1 MWLLATKLKGTNKN
15 LCKMVKSS
23 SRPRKASKFTIDLGP
38 EIDRVV
44 KKKIHKRDIKIKKQR
59 VLILGLEKERDELR
73 KRKNEDLKTKKQK
86 IFISTLEN
94 EVKTLTMKLSHMDT
108 ELRQYKVRRV
118 TISNKTVNNAFKN
131 LRDGKSLSKMQ
142 PNTMLLIQQSGRWDE
157 ARKISAQMK
166 LC

>member
-1 MWLLATKLKGTNKN
+1 
-15 LCKMVKSS
+15 MVKSS
-23 SRPRKASKFTIDLGP
+23 SRPRKTSKFVIDLGP

-44 KKKIHKRDIKIKKQR
+44 KKKNVKIKKQKVVIR
-59 VLILGLEKERDELR
+59 GLQKECDELR
-73 KRKNEDLKTKKQK
+73 KRKSIDLKTKKQK
-86 IFISTLEN
+86 FFISSLEQ
-94 EVKTLTMKLSHMDT
+94 EVNTLTRKLSMMDT

>member
-1 MWLLATKLKGTNKN
+1 
-15 LCKMVKSS
+15 MVKSS
-23 SRPRKASKFTIDLGP
+23 SRPRKTSKFVIDLGP

-44 KKKIHKRDIKIKKQR
+44 KKKNVKIKKQK
-59 VLILGLEKERDELR
+59 VVILGLQKECDELR
-73 KRKNEDLKTKKQK
+73 KRKIIDLKTKKQK
-86 IFISTLEN
+86 FFISSLEQ
-94 EVKTLTMKLSHMDT
+94 EVNTLTRKLSMMDT

-157 ARKISAQMK
+157 ARKISA
-166 LC
+166 

>member
-1 MWLLATKLKGTNKN
+1 
-15 LCKMVKSS
+15 MVKSS
-23 SRPRKASKFTIDLGP
+23 SRPRKTSKFVIDLGP

-44 KKKIHKRDIKIKKQR
+44 KKKNVKIKKQKVVIR
-59 VLILGLEKERDELR
+59 GLQKECDELR
-73 KRKNEDLKTKKQK
+73 KRKSIDLKTKKQK
-86 IFISTLEN
+86 FFISSL
-94 EVKTLTMKLSHMDT
+94 

-131 LRDGKSLSKMQ
+131 LRDGKSLSKMH

>member
-1 MWLLATKLKGTNKN
+1 
-15 LCKMVKSS
+15 MVKSS
-23 SRPRKASKFTIDLGP
+23 SRPRKTSKFVIDLGP

-44 KKKIHKRDIKIKKQR
+44 KKKNVKIKKQK
-59 VLILGLEKERDELR
+59 VVILGLQKECDELR
-73 KRKNEDLKTKKQK
+73 KRKIIDLKTKKQK
-86 IFISTLEN
+86 FFISSLKQ
-94 EVKTLTMKLSHMDT
+94 EVNTLTRKLSMMDT

-131 LRDGKSLSKMQ
+131 LRDGKSLSKMH

>member
-1 MWLLATKLKGTNKN
+1 
-15 LCKMVKSS
+15 MVKSS
-23 SRPRKASKFTIDLGP
+23 SRPRKTSKFVIDLGP

-44 KKKIHKRDIKIKKQR
+44 KKKNVKIKKQK
-59 VLILGLEKERDELR
+59 VVIIGLQRECDELR
-73 KRKNEDLKTKKQK
+73 KRKSIDLKTKKQK
-86 IFISTLEN
+86 FFISSLEQ
-94 EVKTLTMKLSHMDT
+94 EVNTLTRKLSMMDT

-157 ARKISAQMK
+157 ARKITAQMK

>member
-1 MWLLATKLKGTNKN
+1 
-15 LCKMVKSS
+15 MVKSS
-23 SRPRKASKFTIDLGP
+23 SRPRKTSKFVIDLGP

-44 KKKIHKRDIKIKKQR
+44 KKKNVKIKKQK
-59 VLILGLEKERDELR
+59 VVILGLQKECDELR
-73 KRKNEDLKTKKQK
+73 KRKIIDLKTKKQK
-86 IFISTLEN
+86 FFISSLEQ
-94 EVKTLTMKLSHMDT
+94 EVNTLTRKLSMMDT

-157 ARKISAQMK
+157 ARKITAQMK

>member
-1 MWLLATKLKGTNKN
+1 
-15 LCKMVKSS
+15 MVKSS
-23 SRPRKASKFTIDLGP
+23 SRPRKTSKFVIDLGP

-44 KKKIHKRDIKIKKQR
+44 KKKNVKIKKQK
-59 VLILGLEKERDELR
+59 VVILGLQKECDELR
-73 KRKNEDLKTKKQK
+73 KRKIVDLKTKKQK
-86 IFISTLEN
+86 FFISSLEQ
-94 EVKTLTMKLSHMDT
+94 EVNTLTRKLSMMDT

>member
-1 MWLLATKLKGTNKN
+1 
-15 LCKMVKSS
+15 MVKSS
-23 SRPRKASKFTIDLGP
+23 SRPRKTSKFVIDLGP

-44 KKKIHKRDIKIKKQR
+44 KKKNVKIKKQK
-59 VLILGLEKERDELR
+59 VVILGLQKECDELR
-73 KRKNEDLKTKKQK
+73 KRKIIDLKTKKQK
-86 IFISTLEN
+86 FFISSLEQ
-94 EVKTLTMKLSHMDT
+94 EVNTLTRKLSMMDT

-131 LRDGKSLSKMQ
+131 LRDGKSLSKMH

>member
-1 MWLLATKLKGTNKN
+1 
-15 LCKMVKSS
+15 MVKSS
-23 SRPRKASKFTIDLGP
+23 SRPRKTSKFVIDLGP

-44 KKKIHKRDIKIKKQR
+44 KKKNVKIKKQK
-59 VLILGLEKERDELR
+59 VVIIGLQKECDELR
-73 KRKNEDLKTKKQK
+73 KRKIIDLKTKKQK
-86 IFISTLEN
+86 FFISSLKQ
-94 EVKTLTMKLSHMDT
+94 EVNTLTRKLSMMDT

>member
-1 MWLLATKLKGTNKN
+1 
-15 LCKMVKSS
+15 MVKSS
-23 SRPRKASKFTIDLGP
+23 SLPRKTSKFVIDLGP

-44 KKKIHKRDIKIKKQR
+44 KKKNVKIKKQK
-59 VLILGLEKERDELR
+59 VVILGLQKECDELR
-73 KRKNEDLKTKKQK
+73 KRKIIDLKTKKQK
-86 IFISTLEN
+86 FFISSLEQ
-94 EVKTLTMKLSHMDT
+94 EVNTLTRKLSMMDT

-157 ARKISAQMK
+157 ARKITAQMK

>member
-1 MWLLATKLKGTNKN
+1 
-15 LCKMVKSS
+15 MVKSS
-23 SRPRKASKFTIDLGP
+23 SRPRKTSKFVIDLGP

-44 KKKIHKRDIKIKKQR
+44 KKKNVKIKKQK
-59 VLILGLEKERDELR
+59 VVILGLQKECDELR
-73 KRKNEDLKTKKQK
+73 KRKIIDLKTKKQK
-86 IFISTLEN
+86 FFISSLEQ
-94 EVKTLTMKLSHMDT
+94 EVNTLTRKLSMMDT